1 MVSSSFTRCPIEATP
16 SSFRVLRQARKNR
29 LVYVILAE
37 CRLVPFEAKAPQ
49 PDRDVHFG
57 APNSGLQHI
66 IVRSGQSVQEVPKA
80 ADRHCGVNQCRCQ
93 STLPRCKSVSAH
105 KQNGGTF
112 WLWPKRGSAWLIV
125 FSGQFLKPTLVRC
138 TQRFEQSLGG
148 CLRVAALQG
157 LVAIRL
163 LDPLARQ
170 AARSM
175 TALNPVGGSLRAER

>member
-1 MVSSSFTRCPIEATP
+1 MTKERGYRAYAGACVDLTNEATNDE
-16 SSFRVLRQARKNR
+16 AR
-29 LVYVILAE
+29 
-37 CRLVPFEAKAPQ
+37 
-49 PDRDVHFG
+49 
-57 APNSGLQHI
+57 S
-66 IVRSGQSVQEVPKA
+66 
-80 ADRHCGVNQCRCQ
+80 
-93 STLPRCKSVSAH
+93 
-105 KQNGGTF
+105 TF
-112 WLWPKRGSAWLIV
+112 WLRPKRGSAWLIV